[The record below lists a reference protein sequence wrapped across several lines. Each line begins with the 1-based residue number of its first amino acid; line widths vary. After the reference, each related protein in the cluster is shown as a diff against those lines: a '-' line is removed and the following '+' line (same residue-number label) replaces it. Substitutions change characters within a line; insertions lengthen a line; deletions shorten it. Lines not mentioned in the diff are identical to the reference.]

1 LLLHLRAL
9 FTLACKWMIKLKS
22 LSLCRDVNPLTH
34 VTCSVDV
41 GLQVEDKVE
50 IYAVAEIQTLSL
62 TSLKIVYLIT

>member
-1 LLLHLRAL
+1 
-9 FTLACKWMIKLKS
+9 MIKLKS